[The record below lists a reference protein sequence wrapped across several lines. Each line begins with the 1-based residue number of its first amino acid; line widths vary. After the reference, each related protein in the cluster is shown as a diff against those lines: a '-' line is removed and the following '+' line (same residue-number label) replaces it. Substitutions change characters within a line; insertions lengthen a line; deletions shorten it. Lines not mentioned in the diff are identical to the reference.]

1 MVDHLLAT
9 LVGLRTVS
17 AVLALVLVGLAG
29 RAWLRSRE
37 PRMLKLGIG
46 FGLLLVS
53 LAIEAFSFQVLFA
66 GDLLVAHIIEAAT
79 QLVAFGVLIWA
90 LF

>member
-1 MVDHLLAT
+1 MVDHLFAT
-9 LVGLRTVS
+9 LIGLRTVS

-29 RAWLRSRE
+29 RAWYKSRE
-37 PRMLKLGIG
+37 PRMFKLCLG

-53 LAIEAFSFQVLFA
+53 LLVEGLSFQLLFV
-66 GDLLVAHIIEAAT
+66 GDLVTAHVIEAAT
-79 QLVAFGVLIWA
+79 QLVAFAVLIWA